1 MTKWII
7 LLSLL
12 SPAVA
17 RANTVTPQFTTGS
30 MQSTT
35 TTTQTITET
44 IEHDVLGAEVSTW
57 SGTNITPSGAI
68 GATDTTYSVTTG
80 ATEWDL
86 SITTRDAGTI
96 ETITIDRT
104 IETDSTTNSYSIFCL
119 LYTSPSPRDGL
130 LSRMPSSA

>member
-7 LLSLL
+7 LLALL
-12 SPAVA
+12 SPAAA

-35 TTTQTITET
+35 TTNQTITET
-44 IEHDVLGAEVSTW
+44 IEHDVIGAEVKTW

-68 GATDTTYSVTTG
+68 GAEGTTYSVTTD

-96 ETITIDRT
+96 ETISIDRT
-104 IETDSTTNSYSIFCL
+104 IETDSTTNSYSIF
-119 LYTSPSPRDGL
+119 SQ
-130 LSRMPSSA
+130 

>member
-35 TTTQTITET
+35 PPTQTITET
-44 IEHDVLGAEVSTW
+44 IEHDIRGAEVKTW
-57 SGTNITPSGAI
+57 SGTNVTPSGAI
-68 GATDTTYSVTTG
+68 GATDTTYSVTTDS
-80 ATEWDL
+80 TEWDL
-86 SITTRDAGTI
+86 SITTREAGTI
-96 ETITIDRT
+96 ETISIDRT
-104 IETDSTTNSYSIFCL
+104 IETDSTTNTYSIF
-119 LYTSPSPRDGL
+119 SQ
-130 LSRMPSSA
+130 

>member
-35 TTTQTITET
+35 TTNQTITET
-44 IEHDVLGAEVSTW
+44 IEHDVIGAEVKTW

-68 GATDTTYSVTTG
+68 GADGTTYSVINN

-86 SITTRDAGTI
+86 QITTRDAGII

-104 IETDSTTNSYSIFCL
+104 IETDSTTNSYSIF
-119 LYTSPSPRDGL
+119 
-130 LSRMPSSA
+130 AQ

>member
-7 LLSLL
+7 LLALL
-12 SPAVA
+12 SPAAA

-35 TTTQTITET
+35 TTSQTITET
-44 IEHDVLGAEVSTW
+44 IEHDVLGAKVETW

-68 GATDTTYSVTTG
+68 GADATTYSVIDD

-86 SITTRDAGTI
+86 QITTREAGTI
-96 ETITIDRT
+96 ETISIERE
-104 IETDSTTNSYSIFCL
+104 IETDSTTNTYSIF
-119 LYTSPSPRDGL
+119 SQ
-130 LSRMPSSA
+130 

>member
-44 IEHDVLGAEVSTW
+44 IEHDVLGAKVEPW
-57 SGTNITPSGAI
+57 SGTNITPSAAI
-68 GATDTTYSVTTG
+68 GADGTTYSVIQD

-86 SITTRDAGTI
+86 SITTREAGTI
-96 ETITIDRT
+96 ETISIERE
-104 IETDSTTNSYSIFCL
+104 IETDSTTTSYSIF
-119 LYTSPSPRDGL
+119 SQ
-130 LSRMPSSA
+130 

>member
-35 TTTQTITET
+35 TTTQTITEE
-44 IEHDVLGAEVSTW
+44 IVHEVEGAEVKTW
-57 SGTNITPSGAI
+57 SGTNVTPSAAI
-68 GATDTTYSVTTG
+68 GADGTTYSVINN

-86 SITTRDAGTI
+86 QITTREAGTI
-96 ETITIDRT
+96 ETISIDRT
-104 IETDSTTNSYSIFCL
+104 IETESTTNSYSIF
-119 LYTSPSPRDGL
+119 
-130 LSRMPSSA
+130 AQ

>member
-35 TTTQTITET
+35 TTTQTITEE
-44 IEHDVLGAEVSTW
+44 IVHDVKGAAVETYT
-57 SGTNITPSGAI
+57 GTNITVGGTGGI
-68 GATDTTYSVTTG
+68 GADSATYTPTTN
-80 ATEWDL
+80 ATSWDL
-86 SITTRDAGTI
+86 SITTREAGTI

-104 IETDSTTNSYSIFCL
+104 IETDSTTNSYSIF
-119 LYTSPSPRDGL
+119 
-130 LSRMPSSA
+130 AQ

>member
-35 TTTQTITET
+35 TTNQIITET
-44 IEHDVLGAEVSTW
+44 IEHDIKGAAVSTY
-57 SGTNITPSGAI
+57 SGTNITI
-68 GATDTTYSVTTG
+68 TG
-80 ATEWDL
+80 AGGIGHADTVYTPTTNTTDWDL
-86 SITTRDAGTI
+86 QITTRDAGTI
-96 ETITIDRT
+96 ETITIDRV
-104 IETDSTTNSYSIFCL
+104 IETDSTTSSYSIF
-119 LYTSPSPRDGL
+119 SQ
-130 LSRMPSSA
+130 

>member
-35 TTTQTITET
+35 TTTQTITEE
-44 IEHDVLGAEVSTW
+44 IVHDVKGAAVETYT
-57 SGTNITPSGAI
+57 GTNITVG
-68 GATDTTYSVTTG
+68 GTG
-80 ATEWDL
+80 ALVQTV
-86 SITTRDAGTI
+86 
-96 ETITIDRT
+96 
-104 IETDSTTNSYSIFCL
+104 L
-119 LYTSPSPRDGL
+119 LIRQQPTQQVGIYQ
-130 LSRMPSSA
+130 

>member
-12 SPAVA
+12 SPAAA

-35 TTTQTITET
+35 TTSQTITET
-44 IEHDVLGAEVSTW
+44 IEHDVLGAKVETW

-68 GATDTTYSVTTG
+68 GAAGTTYSVTTG

-96 ETITIDRT
+96 ETISIDRT
-104 IETDSTTNSYSIFCL
+104 IETDSTTNSYSIF
-119 LYTSPSPRDGL
+119 
-130 LSRMPSSA
+130 AQ

>member
-1 MTKWII
+1 MKKWI
-7 LLSLL
+7 LLLALL
-12 SPAVA
+12 SPAIA

-35 TTTQTITET
+35 TTQQTITET
-44 IEHDVLGAEVSTW
+44 IEHDVLGAEVKTW
-57 SGTNITPSGAI
+57 SGTNVTPSGAI
-68 GATDTTYSVTTG
+68 GATDTTYSIITD

-104 IETDSTTNSYSIFCL
+104 IETDSTTNSYSIF
-119 LYTSPSPRDGL
+119 
-130 LSRMPSSA
+130 AQ

>member
-7 LLSLL
+7 LLALL
-12 SPAVA
+12 SPAAA
-17 RANTVTPQFTTGS
+17 RANTGTPQFTTGS
-30 MQSTT
+30 MQATT
-35 TTTQTITET
+35 TTTQTVTET
-44 IEHDVLGAEVSTW
+44 IEHDIKGAEVKTW
-57 SGTNITPSGAI
+57 SGTNVTPSGAI

-104 IETDSTTNSYSIFCL
+104 IETDSTTNTYSIF
-119 LYTSPSPRDGL
+119 SQ
-130 LSRMPSSA
+130 

>member
-1 MTKWII
+1 MATCRVSLYTKEMKKWI
-7 LLSLL
+7 LLLALL
-12 SPAVA
+12 SPAIA

-86 SITTRDAGTI
+86 SITTREAGTI
-96 ETITIDRT
+96 ETISIDRT
-104 IETDSTTNSYSIFCL
+104 IETDSTTNSYSIF
-119 LYTSPSPRDGL
+119 SQ
-130 LSRMPSSA
+130 

>member
-7 LLSLL
+7 LLALL
-12 SPAVA
+12 SPAAA

-35 TTTQTITET
+35 TTSQTITET
-44 IEHDVLGAEVSTW
+44 IEHDVRGAEVKTW
-57 SGTNITPSGAI
+57 SGTNVTPSAAI
-68 GATDTTYSVTTG
+68 GADATTYSVIEG

-96 ETITIDRT
+96 ETISIDRT
-104 IETDSTTNSYSIFCL
+104 IETESTINSYSIF
-119 LYTSPSPRDGL
+119 
-130 LSRMPSSA
+130 AQ

>member
-44 IEHDVLGAEVSTW
+44 IEHDVLGAEVKTW
-57 SGTNITPSGAI
+57 SGTNVVPSSTI
-68 GATDTTYSVTTG
+68 GAEGGTYSVIEG

-86 SITTRDAGTI
+86 SITERAAGTI

-104 IETDSTTNSYSIFCL
+104 IETDSTTNSYSIF
-119 LYTSPSPRDGL
+119 SQ
-130 LSRMPSSA
+130 